1 MKIRSIT
8 IIFFLA
14 FSFVLRFS
22 QTVQKNDE
30 VLATVGSYEITLRKF
45 LDRYEDYLIFT
56 GVQDNMQ
63 LRFAILNNMINEI
76 LLHNYDDN
84 TKVLNNPEYKK
95 EIEWAK
101 KETILA
107 FLKDREIYAKI
118 TVTDAEMREAF
129 KRSNIKL
136 AVRHLY
142 AHTEKEAERLY
153 DLLKAGAHFKD
164 LAKQVFTDTALR
176 NNGGYLGYIT
186 WGDTDPN
193 FEDAAYSL
201 KVGEI
206 SRPVKT
212 AQGYSIIRVDKRIV
226 NPLMT
231 ENEYLNMKHKLER
244 GIKISKKK
252 PYEDAYL
259 AKIFGENKIKFYDK
273 SIENIFN
280 DIHSAGKGDI
290 ELNRSGKNLSDKCV
304 EYQGKTYSQSEIERI
319 LDESPAYNIEKLT
332 DTKKVKTAIL
342 GLLMQEKLLAIA
354 HEKGY
359 DTTFDVNSTF
369 SQLSNN
375 IYLNY
380 KRKEVLDKVDVSD
393 SELYKYYNDN
403 IGYYTT
409 EKEIDVQEIVLRDSK
424 TIDLVKSK
432 LSAGK
437 DFGTLAEKY
446 SLRKWSAENKG
457 ELGLSPYSKF
467 GELKDTLWNS
477 EIGKVIGPIKF
488 DKYFGFFRVLSKQ
501 DGKTVDFNLVKKQIL
516 KNVRNEKGFP
526 YMKKHLEY
534 LSKKVN
540 IKVNDDLLK
549 NYNLNL
555 AG

>member
-1 MKIRSIT
+1 MKVRSV
-8 IIFFLA
+8 IIFLFI
-14 FSFVLRFS
+14 FCFVTSFPQS
-22 QTVQKNDE
+22 VQDNNK
-30 VLATVGSYEITLRKF
+30 VLATVGNHEITLKEF
-45 LDRYEDYLIFT
+45 LDRYEDYLIYT
-56 GVQDNMQ
+56 GVKDNMQ

-84 TKVLNNPEYKK
+84 SKVLNDPQYKK

-107 FLKDREIYAKI
+107 FLKDREVYAKI
-118 TVTDAEMREAF
+118 TVTDAELREAF

-153 DLLKAGAHFKD
+153 GLLKAGAHFKD
-164 LAKQVFTDTALR
+164 LAKQVFTDTTLK

-186 WGDTDPN
+186 WGDTDPA

-201 KVGEI
+201 KEGEI
-206 SRPVKT
+206 SLPVKT

-231 ENEYLNMKHKLER
+231 EDEYLNMKHKLER
-244 GIKISKKK
+244 GVKISKKK
-252 PYEDAYL
+252 PYEEAYM
-259 AKIFGENKIKFYDK
+259 AKIFGKNKIKFYDK
-273 SIENIFN
+273 AIENIFN
-280 DIHSAGKGDI
+280 ELHSTGKGDI
-290 ELNRSGKNLSDKCV
+290 ELNQPGKNLSDKCV
-304 EYQGKTYSQSEIERI
+304 EYQGKTYSQAEIERK
-319 LDESPAYNIEKLT
+319 LNESPEYNLEKLS
-332 DTKKVKTAIL
+332 DVNKVKAAIL
-342 GLLMQEKLLAIA
+342 GLLMQEKLLSIA
-354 HEKGY
+354 HQKGY
-359 DTTFDVNSTF
+359 DTTFDVNSTYD
-369 SQLSNN
+369 QLANN

-380 KRKEVLDKVDVSD
+380 KRNEILDKVQVSD

-409 EKEIDVQEIVLRDSK
+409 EKEMDVQEIVLQDKK
-424 TIDLVKSK
+424 TIDLVQSK
-432 LSAGK
+432 LSEGE

-446 SLRKWSAENKG
+446 SLRKWSAANKG
-457 ELGLSPYSKF
+457 EMGLSPYSKF

-477 EIGKVIGPIKF
+477 GIGKVIGPIKF
-488 DKYFGFFRVLSKQ
+488 DKYSGFFKVLSKQ
-501 DGKTVDFNLVKKQIL
+501 NGKPVDFSLVKGQIL
-516 KNVRNEKGFP
+516 KDVRNEKGFP

-534 LSKKVN
+534 LSKKVD